1 MNVKKKITVH
11 NFLHDENS
19 VSIQI
24 IDPDNY
30 YENIIRKEID
40 TTFED
45 IDRNSNVH
53 FFDLSE
59 TKDIS
64 EILDAFNTY
73 PYLSKFRYV
82 IVKGI
87 TKSDKELIIE
97 ITDYLKDPSKTT
109 KHIFLFDDNKVE
121 IPCEFFIKE
130 DYTQANIKT
139 FINEELKKRNIQLNN
154 EIIEELSAKN
164 FNNKL
169 TLINEIDKIESIL
182 STNNNKKIIKD
193 LIDETKRESF
203 DETYNLMSYI
213 NRKDLKLCLLELKK
227 TKFTE
232 NIFLEMSKIAWR
244 FRIYLKI
251 KTLKKNNTKES
262 EIIKNIN
269 VSKYQYKYLDIE
281 SKNKTFKDILEG
293 IRILKDTDRLLKS
306 TDINHDLISFYL
318 LKNLCR

>member
-53 FFDLSE
+53 FFDLSK

-139 FINEELKKRNIQLNN
+139 FINEELKKRNIQLSMCPS
-154 EIIEELSAKN
+154 ELHTH
-164 FNNKL
+164 KL
-169 TLINEIDKIESIL
+169 YTRSVLFA
-182 STNNNKKIIKD
+182 T
-193 LIDETKRESF
+193 
-203 DETYNLMSYI
+203 
-213 NRKDLKLCLLELKK
+213 
-227 TKFTE
+227 
-232 NIFLEMSKIAWR
+232 
-244 FRIYLKI
+244 
-251 KTLKKNNTKES
+251 
-262 EIIKNIN
+262 
-269 VSKYQYKYLDIE
+269 
-281 SKNKTFKDILEG
+281 
-293 IRILKDTDRLLKS
+293 
-306 TDINHDLISFYL
+306 H
-318 LKNLCR
+318 